1 MTDRASTLL
10 SGRRERLER
19 ILERELKPPMTGPS
33 SPMPPHI
40 REFLCQE
47 AEDLY
52 TAFRGRMP
60 TSGALLRKRGFVT
73 G

>member
-33 SPMPPHI
+33 SPMPPHV

-47 AEDLY
+47 AEDL
-52 TAFRGRMP
+52 
-60 TSGALLRKRGFVT
+60 
-73 G
+73 